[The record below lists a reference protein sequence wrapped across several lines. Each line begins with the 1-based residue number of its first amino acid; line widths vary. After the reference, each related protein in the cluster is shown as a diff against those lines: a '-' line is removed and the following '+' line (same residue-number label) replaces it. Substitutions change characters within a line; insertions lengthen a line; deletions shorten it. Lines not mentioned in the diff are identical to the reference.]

1 MFVYENKKL
10 YNKTSKNHILLF
22 IVLKPN
28 PDTLPKKKKKRNPI
42 QIKRFDHVNVNNE
55 NFINIKTI

>member
-28 PDTLPKKKKKRNPI
+28 PNTLPKKKPI
-42 QIKRFDHVNVNNE
+42 QIKRFDQVNVNNE
-55 NFINIKTI
+55 KFINIKTI

>member
-28 PDTLPKKKKKRNPI
+28 PDTLPKKRNPI
-42 QIKRFDHVNVNNE
+42 QIKQFNQVNVNNE

>member
-28 PDTLPKKKKKRNPI
+28 PYTLPKKRKRNPI
-42 QIKRFDHVNVNNE
+42 QIKRFDQVNVNNE
-55 NFINIKTI
+55 KFINIKTI